1 MIEDLKTLPEI
12 ESRDAV
18 IVRALGKVVN
28 GPVVARDSLT
38 KAIVLAKS
46 DALLP
51 IFTWIVQ
58 ELLENRGYKLY
69 DLLDSLGECF
79 QEAFPENP
87 KEWRILADAAGKLA
101 ETEDPIMDASNWAP
115 EPR

>member
-1 MIEDLKTLPEI
+1 MIEDLKSLPDV

-28 GPVVARDSLT
+28 GPIVDRNSLSS
-38 KAIVLAKS
+38 AITIAKS

-58 ELLENRGYKLY
+58 ELLADRGYKLY
-69 DLLDSLGECF
+69 DLLDSLEECF
-79 QEAFPENP
+79 QEAFPKNLE
-87 KEWRILADAAGKLA
+87 ESRILMEAARKLA
-101 ETEDPIMDASNWAP
+101 EVDPILDTSNWT
-115 EPR
+115 